1 MCKLK
6 PRRESTWYF
15 PFHIHF
21 DVLVRPSLSFNF
33 DGMHCSGYESQA
45 VSLSASSGCGTG
57 VVGCSSSSSSESMST
72 ASHAST
78 PENQKM
84 PPQHL
89 SSTGINLQFHHYR
102 AMTRFYPPHSNVFL
116 YTLAILLYKVRSL
129 DEYIYILLLSTR
141 SLAVIVFAITLNF
154 DGYR

>member
-1 MCKLK
+1 ML
-6 PRRESTWYF
+6 
-15 PFHIHF
+15 
-21 DVLVRPSLSFNF
+21 
-33 DGMHCSGYESQA
+33 CSGYESQA

-89 SSTGINLQFHHYR
+89 SSTGINLQFHQYR
-102 AMTRFYPPHSNVFL
+102 AMTRFSPTHSNVLL
-116 YTLAILLYKVRSL
+116 YSTLATLLYKVTFFPFFLTFISL
-129 DEYIYILLLSTR
+129 GTDLLQPKFLIFSIANSLS
-141 SLAVIVFAITLNF
+141 LNLNEF
-154 DGYR
+154 WL